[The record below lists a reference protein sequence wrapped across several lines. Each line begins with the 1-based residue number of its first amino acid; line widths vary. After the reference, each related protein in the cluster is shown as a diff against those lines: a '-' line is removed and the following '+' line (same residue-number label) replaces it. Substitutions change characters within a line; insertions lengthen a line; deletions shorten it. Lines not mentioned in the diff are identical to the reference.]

1 MSLATTSSVLNKWKD
16 DEQEKSTQDLILDSV
31 SQEEFLTVKQIYRRY
46 KMRAEN
52 PVARPTLYN
61 HLNDL
66 LESGDVERENEPGV
80 DRYRRADKPIKE
92 TRQDYSNPS
101 SEGLPS
107 FIERRIQAEVEKRVK
122 QEIERLEGQ
131 VQQRILIE
139 NNQEQTGLEEDVSEK
154 DQTEKTLKILQEAE
168 EELKSSQVRERFKNQ
183 YREDPSQRT
192 VRRYLKN
199 LSDRGLIQIE
209 GEKRGRTYKA

>member
-1 MSLATTSSVLNKWKD
+1 MSLTDAEYLPQQWTGE
-16 DEQEKSTQDLILDSV
+16 EQKSTEQLVIESLDFEQYLTV
-31 SQEEFLTVKQIYRRY
+31 SQIYQKY
-46 KMRAEN
+46 KMKAEN
-52 PVARPTLYN
+52 PVAKPTLYN
-61 HLNDL
+61 HLNHL
-66 LESGDVERENEPGV
+66 QETGEAERENTPGV
-80 DRYRRADKPIKE
+80 DRYRKADKPIQK

-122 QEIERLEGQ
+122 EEIERLEGQ

-139 NNQEQTGLEEDVSEK
+139 NNQEQTSPEEDVSDT
-154 DQTEKTLKILQEAE
+154 DQTEKTLKILQEADK
-168 EELKSSQVRERFKNQ
+168 ELKSSQVRERFKNQ

-192 VRRYLKN
+192 IRRYLKN